1 LEKNNLGTLWDVDSN
16 SGQALSLSNESQ
28 DFGIEVDI
36 ELVVFWVTDY
46 ESGLKTSFSLLNLIG
61 PFLSPEILEGEEGVT
76 NLVVHLDVSL
86 EISFLL
92 VDQILWELLHWS

>member
-1 LEKNNLGTLWDVDSN
+1 LQKNDLSTLWDVDTD

-76 NLVVHLDVSL
+76 NLVVHLNKSY
-86 EISFLL
+86 
-92 VDQILWELLHWS
+92 